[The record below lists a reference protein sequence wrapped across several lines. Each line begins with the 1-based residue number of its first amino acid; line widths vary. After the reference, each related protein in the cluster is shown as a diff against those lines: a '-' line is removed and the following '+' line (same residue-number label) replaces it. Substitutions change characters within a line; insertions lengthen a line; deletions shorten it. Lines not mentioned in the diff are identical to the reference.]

1 MRPLKL
7 GLWDPAWKRAT
18 TDLCPII
25 KSSSNLGALSRS
37 RHLNPLSASFSC
49 ALFLSLASC
58 KIVFQNVSQPSAN
71 GMRSCLTITK
81 TSWSWP
87 RAPHYARVPRW
98 PPSLHDIRH
107 LRVAS
112 GADTLIVIHS
122 KDQEKRRE
130 REREKWTRTFLVG
143 HRPGHWN
150 SNIEQLI
157 WE

>member
-7 GLWDPAWKRAT
+7 GLWDPAWKCA

-37 RHLNPLSASFSC
+37 CHLNLLSPSFSC

-58 KIVFQNVSQPSAN
+58 KILFQNVSQPSAN

-87 RAPHYARVPRW
+87 RAPHYAHVPRW
-98 PPSLHDIRH
+98 PPSLHDVRH
-107 LRVAS
+107 LRAAS
-112 GADTLIVIHS
+112 EAYTLILYS
-122 KDQEKRRE
+122 FKRPRKKRE
-130 REREKWTRTFLVG
+130 REMNKDIFGGSWARTLKFE
-143 HRPGHWN
+143 HRTIN
-150 SNIEQLI
+150 LRII
-157 WE
+157 